1 MPFLIIKQK
10 LHTHSI
16 IKESVEELTHTCLFD
31 SCKVKCI

>member
-16 IKESVEELTHTCLFD
+16 IKESVEELTHTHVCLIL
-31 SCKVKCI
+31 VK